1 MRFDDGIACWLKLFT
16 GENNPKSFVKLT
28 GNINLRDRRRL
39 FFDEMPEDIRNKII
53 EFFKDNRLIV
63 LTLKESGGK
72 QWRMNITR
80 T

>member
-1 MRFDDGIACWLKLFT
+1 VRFDDGIACWLKLFT
-16 GENNPKSFVKLT
+16 GETNPKSLVKLT
-28 GNINLRDRRRL
+28 GNIRLRDRRRL